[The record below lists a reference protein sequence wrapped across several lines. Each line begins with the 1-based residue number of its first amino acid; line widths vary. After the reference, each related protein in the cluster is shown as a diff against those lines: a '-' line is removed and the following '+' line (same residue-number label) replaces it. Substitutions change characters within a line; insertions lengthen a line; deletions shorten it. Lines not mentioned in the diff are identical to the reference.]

1 MTAII
6 IGLCAMFIYSDIRVA
21 VYVGIGFLLAKA
33 LINSMMKK

>member
-6 IGLCAMFIYSDIRVA
+6 IALCAMFVYSDIRVA
-21 VYVGIGFLLAKA
+21 IYVGIGFLLAKA